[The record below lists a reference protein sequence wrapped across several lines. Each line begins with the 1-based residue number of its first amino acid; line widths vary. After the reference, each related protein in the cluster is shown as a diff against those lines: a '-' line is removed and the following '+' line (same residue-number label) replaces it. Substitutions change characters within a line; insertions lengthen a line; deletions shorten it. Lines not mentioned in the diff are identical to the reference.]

1 MPFGHNE
8 GSSHGTLMKR
18 LIALAAATTAA
29 VTLPS
34 ASIAATSGT
43 VSASTSIGYSCDITV
58 PGNQAL
64 SVTGTNATASADLP
78 FSQNGDTDYSLT
90 ALSIT
95 SPSAA
100 DVSGS
105 ITVRDATSAILV
117 QNAST
122 SSSSTGSTNLG
133 LEAGTGSVSFAL
145 SEDTATAFAQGA
157 YSISSILS
165 CSESGG

>member
-1 MPFGHNE
+1 
-8 GSSHGTLMKR
+8 MKR
-18 LIALAAATTAA
+18 LIALAAASAAA
-29 VTLPS
+29 VALPS

-43 VSASTSIGYSCDITV
+43 VSASTNIGYSCDITV

-122 SSSSTGSTNLG
+122 
-133 LEAGTGSVSFAL
+133 
-145 SEDTATAFAQGA
+145 
-157 YSISSILS
+157 
-165 CSESGG
+165 

>member
-1 MPFGHNE
+1 
-8 GSSHGTLMKR
+8 MKR

-29 VTLPS
+29 VTMPS

-43 VSASTSIGYSCDITV
+43 VSASTNIGYSCDITV

-64 SVTGTNATASADLP
+64 SVTGTNATATADLP

-95 SPSAA
+95 SPSAS
-100 DVSGS
+100 DVSGE
-105 ITVRDATSAILV
+105 ITVRDATSTILV

-122 SSSSTGSTNLG
+122 SSSATGSTNLG

-145 SEDTATAFAQGA
+145 SEDTATAFAQGS
-157 YSISSILS
+157 YTISSILS

>member
-1 MPFGHNE
+1 
-8 GSSHGTLMKR
+8 MKR
-18 LIALAAATTAA
+18 LIALAAASAAA
-29 VTLPS
+29 VMPS
-34 ASIAATSGT
+34 AAIAATSGT

-117 QNAST
+117 QNSST